1 MERKECFGS
10 MKEVIL
16 KDGLTQIQTK
26 PACRDCQE
34 FRDCLL
40 YSKQP
45 SEAREERNELRKQD
59 LISQIIDLSRVFSN
73 EIVVCLFEFLNRI
86 YNSTLGSVLFRNL
99 LLFYEIPK
107 DTVSLTLNIPISS
120 YTLVLLQE
128 GGTEVEY
135 PTDQTRTYRREIPE
149 EGFSLHIVL
158 IQRSFPNN
166 RKANMGLIAH
176 EVARFFSSET
186 QGINQVLQ
194 TLTDAELDLFKKME
208 AEQQISWLMKRWGFQ
223 DELEAFKAEMGRLDE
238 KRSSSLS
245 SP

>member
-16 KDGLTQIQTK
+16 KDGLTKIQTK

-45 SEAREERNELRKQD
+45 LEEKEERDELRKQD
-59 LISQIIDLSRVFSN
+59 IISQIIDLSQVFSN
-73 EIVVCLFEFLNRI
+73 EIVLCLFEFLNRI
-86 YNSTLGSVLFRNL
+86 YNSTLGTLLFRNF
-99 LLFYEIPK
+99 LLFYEIPR
-107 DTVSLTLNIPISS
+107 DTFSLTLSIPISPS
-120 YTLVLLQE
+120 TLVLLQG
-128 GGTEVEY
+128 GGTEAEY
-135 PTDQTRTYRREIPE
+135 PTDQTRTYHREIRK

-176 EVARFFSSET
+176 EVARLFYSESR
-186 QGINQVLQ
+186 GISQILQ
-194 TLTDAELDLFKKME
+194 TLTDSEMDLFKKME
-208 AEQQISWLMKRWGFQ
+208 AEQQISWLMERWGFQ
-223 DELEAFKAEMGRLDE
+223 DELEAFKKEMGLLDG
-238 KRSSSLS
+238 KRKN
-245 SP
+245 